1 VKKDIERGK
10 QRLAKLVLGAA
21 VLIGAALGPVL
32 IGVPA
37 AVAQSTSQTSSS
49 QPNPYAAG
57 ASGTALVLSLAGN
70 SLTAGVSGAEATSA
84 PEAKAEADGVLTPA
98 LTAAKQALVR
108 SRSGSQTEPSSCATP
123 AVPSFPEIGSLLS
136 LGLACSSVS
145 ATETNGQPSASAS
158 GSVAGLS
165 VGLGNLLDVLN
176 PSILSHTPLSSAL
189 QTILGKLPSLP
200 TGGR

>member
-1 VKKDIERGK
+1 MKHIERGK
-10 QRLAKLVLGAA
+10 QRLAKLGLGAA
-21 VLIGAALGPVL
+21 VLMGAALGPVV

-108 SRSGSQTEPSSCATP
+108 SLSGSQTGPSSCATP
-123 AVPSFPEIGSLLS
+123 AI
-136 LGLACSSVS
+136 
-145 ATETNGQPSASAS
+145 
-158 GSVAGLS
+158 
-165 VGLGNLLDVLN
+165 
-176 PSILSHTPLSSAL
+176 
-189 QTILGKLPSLP
+189 PSLRAP
-200 TGGR
+200 CTPAPSHGLLCSRPRWRTSCHPRDNYLPKRLRPHHRGPGTTSRLASRSSELDRAEPWISGKGHLGHTLERARAL